1 MDGKIGFILTADDN
15 HLMIQMSVSGQK
27 AGQKLGSTIHNTA
40 TREMDKGFKGFK
52 LSETIFQGMGQG
64 VGQKLAG
71 GIMAGVAGAIG
82 GVGALIGDS
91 IKVGGEFEKTEI
103 AFGTM
108 LGSATKAKEMLA
120 SITKFSAETPFEL
133 PGVTNAAKQ
142 LLAFGIDADK
152 VMGTLKTVGDVAA
165 GVSAPIEDIA
175 GIIGKIKA
183 DGRLDAGTLG
193 ELSGRGVPMIAALAA
208 QYGVAES
215 QVRKLVESGVVGF
228 PEVSKAFEAMTG
240 AGGKFN
246 NLMAA
251 QSQTVSGKISTLNDQ
266 FTLLKLKIFDAFK
279 PATSGIVDL
288 LGEVFSGLQGNDA
301 AFAGVNKQA
310 QAFGD
315 ELKAHPEYAAALKQ
329 AVTDL
334 TEQGLNLAID
344 GARSLTEYLKE
355 NPTAI
360 KDGIDNLKGFLTM
373 LQQIVGVLGLAIEG
387 WKEIGT
393 LIKGAENVGAEG
405 MLNSAQKKVVEAR
418 MKQKQ
423 EQGVDIGDGYKRPLL
438 AGSMYD
444 NEYQKTVNDVL
455 VETANAKRKQQEQD
469 KFKLKPGEI
478 YGPVQQE
485 AIGPQQQKVVKP
497 PESKEDNALRIKQN
511 TEIRKAQAEYRQA
524 ILKSK
529 KDRYQQGSTERIN
542 LEEQIEL
549 GDVRDKH
556 SEKVAALRT
565 ELAQY
570 VKDKQKKIKKGE
582 KGGIDYTAAIERTR
596 KLITAEQNILNT
608 ELGDTRTK
616 FSQQRLASTRET
628 TKATTVDKERLRE
641 GRSAAAT
648 TKLASTEAAAA
659 PGSLK
664 GQEIRY
670 KIDVAGINEKYDKS
684 KVDGQAQL
692 TELRQKQADKVKS
705 GQTSGYDYTAAIG
718 RQQELMRLQEQSRTA
733 ELAGLQY
740 RRRWELRQQQD
751 TRDEQ
756 KRGSVRGM
764 DKAETQS
771 QQNISQARSQIQEAT
786 AGDSIA
792 KRKIGYQSEIQ
803 QTNFKYDNTQR
814 DTRQQIQD
822 LEVKRKNKVDFNLS
836 DGVDYSAEIA
846 AKQKLISENETL
858 RQSELQLLKIKQQQ
872 QEVVAQREA
881 EDRKTAAARSRR
893 DSNEQTANQKRLSE
907 LQRKK
912 STTNDP
918 IAVVAIDKE
927 ISEFSLNADQS
938 NSATQYKDK
947 LTDLRTGQRRQQQNK
962 QMGIS
967 DPALETVDFG
977 AEIAAVES
985 QAAATTGKFN
995 QEKSNLNASFQQTI
1009 NEKYKEERNQLID
1022 QAHTLRMETLRTQLD
1037 NTKDERV
1044 KVGIQL
1050 EIDQA
1055 GITQQYDVALRDLDK
1070 LLKQMGERKDKFIAA
1085 KLPTDGIDAM
1095 IKELNDI
1102 RKGTVAQKTNAT
1114 ASRNAKVPFETAAAE
1129 AAQTR
1134 KEVSAIALTKS
1145 PVLAAT
1151 QAEAS
1156 QLMVRGKFAES
1167 AAVGRQAAIGEE
1179 QLRYND
1185 QRASLKEQVA
1195 QTQASGIQI
1204 PIEELNQMNDAV
1216 EKLHNINLSNIKTQ
1230 FDELTA
1236 AISASNLQLME
1247 MGQGASTDF
1256 FQKII
1261 SGTATVDDAFKGMVR
1276 SMINGIAQIIAQNL
1290 AAQMFGSAQS
1300 GDKNQGGASSALGF
1314 VGKLLGFSDGN
1325 EVPGDNRFQSMR
1337 QGNSPI
1343 AHALRKEGS
1352 DAIIAALTPGE
1363 RVLNLQETA
1372 AYHERFPAGIL
1383 NYNTGGIA
1391 GEMGNIH
1398 SIMPAGSAAAVVG
1411 GGNMEGNF
1419 NFNFDHKGADDKN
1432 NGFDQLNAKL
1442 EGAVRKVMID
1452 ESRSGGILNR
1462 YR

>member
-1 MDGKIGFILTADDN
+1 
-15 HLMIQMSVSGQK
+15 
-27 AGQKLGSTIHNTA
+27 
-40 TREMDKGFKGFK
+40 
-52 LSETIFQGMGQG
+52 MGQG

-193 ELSGRGVPMIAALAA
+193 ELSGRGVPIIATLAA

-360 KDGIDNLKGFLTM
+360 KDGIDNLRGFLTI

-393 LIKGAENVGAEG
+393 LIEGAENQGAAKLLSSTE
-405 MLNSAQKKVVEAR
+405 NVEAKRRATSR
-418 MKQKQ
+418 MQEDRKDLRSGTIFGSKLTYDKAFQEEAVKVRAESALARQQKNKAD
-423 EQGVDIGDGYKRPLL
+423 E
-438 AGSMYD
+438 
-444 NEYQKTVNDVL
+444 
-455 VETANAKRKQQEQD
+455 
-469 KFKLKPGEI
+469 FKLKPGEI
-478 YGPVQQE
+478 YGPVQQGE
-485 AIGPQQQKVVKP
+485 GAAKEKPIVKP

-570 VKDKQKKIKKGE
+570 VKDKQKKVKKGE
-582 KGGIDYTAAIERTR
+582 KGGIDYTAAIDRTR

-616 FSQQRLASTRET
+616 FEQQRLASTRET
-628 TKATTVDKERLRE
+628 SKATVADKERLRE
-641 GRSAAAT
+641 GRSTAAT

-670 KIDVAGINEKYDKS
+670 KIEVAGINEKYDKS

-705 GQTSGYDYTAAIG
+705 GQTSGYDYGAAIG

-764 DKAETQS
+764 ERAETQS

-792 KRKIGYQSEIQ
+792 KRQIGYQSEIQ

-822 LEVKRKNKVDFNLS
+822 LEVKRKNKVDFNLN

-881 EDRKTAAARSRR
+881 EDRRTAAARSRR
-893 DSNEQTANQKRLSE
+893 DGNEQTANQKRLSE

-947 LTDLRTGQRRQQQNK
+947 LTDLRTGQRRQQQNR

-1085 KLPTDGIDAM
+1085 KLPTDGIDAL

-1204 PIEELNQMNDAV
+1204 PIEELNQMNDAI

-1247 MGQGASTDF
+1247 MGQGATTDF

-1290 AAQMFGSAQS
+1290 AAQMFGSAQ
-1300 GDKNQGGASSALGF
+1300 GGNKNQGAASGILGF
-1314 VGKLLGFSDGN
+1314 VGKIFGFADGD
-1325 EVPGDNRFQSMR
+1325 EVPSDNRFQSMR